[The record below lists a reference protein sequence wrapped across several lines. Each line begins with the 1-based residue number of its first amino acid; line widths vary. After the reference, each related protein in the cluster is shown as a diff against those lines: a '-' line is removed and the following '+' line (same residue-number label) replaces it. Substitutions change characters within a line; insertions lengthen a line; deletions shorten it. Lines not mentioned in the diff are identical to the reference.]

1 MSAKTDTA
9 MAKSLS
15 LWNFFTI
22 GFGAIIGTG
31 WILLV
36 GDWMT
41 EGGGPIPAMI
51 AFAIG
56 ALFLL
61 PVGAVFGELTAAIP
75 VSGGSVEYVD
85 RAFGRTASFITA
97 WFLALGNAIIVPWE
111 SIAIANLA
119 GELMPFLKT
128 IKLYEV
134 MGAPIYLP
142 TLVLG
147 CAGAAYVIYLNVKGA
162 ASAAKLQGFLT
173 KVLLGGMGVTI
184 LLSFIK
190 GSPANLTPVFTPTG
204 NANSLWLG
212 VLPVLVMTPFFYAGF
227 DTIPQQA
234 EEAAEGLDWRKFG
247 VIISMA
253 LLAAGGFYLLAIYGF
268 GSFIP
273 WQQFVTYNI
282 PALTVLGVVGLG
294 IFGKIMMAVAMI
306 SPLGPM
312 NSFFGASTRIMLAMG
327 RKGQLP
333 PSFAKLHPQYK
344 TPTAANLLMAV
355 LALAGPFLG
364 PNMLVPL
371 TNISSLGFIIGCLM
385 VSCAC
390 LKLRA
395 TEPDLNRPYTVP
407 GGKVGIW
414 AAIIACAVIVG
425 LMVVP
430 FSPAALSAQE
440 WAIVAVWLVLGVIF
454 MLTRRAGRRSEGQP
468 KAQAAD

>member
-1 MSAKTDTA
+1 MSAKTDTG
-9 MAKSLS
+9 MVKSLS

-36 GDWMT
+36 GDWMKL
-41 EGGGPIPAMI
+41 GGGPIPAAI
-51 AFAIG
+51 AFVIG
-56 ALFLL
+56 AVFLL

-75 VSGGSVEYVD
+75 ISGGTVEYVD
-85 RAFGRTASFITA
+85 RTFGRTASFVTA

-128 IKLYEV
+128 VKLYEV

-142 TLVLG
+142 TLLVGCLG
-147 CAGAAYVIYLNVKGA
+147 AVYVIYLNFKGA
-162 ASAAKLQGFLT
+162 ASAARLQGFLT
-173 KVLLGGMGVTI
+173 KLLLGGMGLTI

-190 GSPANLTPVFTPTG
+190 GSPSHIMPVFTPTE
-204 NANSLWLG
+204 NASSLWMG

-253 LLAAGGFYLLAIYGF
+253 LLAAGGFYVMAIYGF

-273 WQQFVTYNI
+273 WQDFVTYNI

-294 IFGKIMMAVAMI
+294 LFGKFMMAVAMV

-312 NSFFGASTRIMLAMG
+312 NSFFGATTRIMLAMG

-333 PSFAKLHPQYK
+333 AVFTELHPRYK
-344 TPTAANLLMAV
+344 TPTAANILLAI

-371 TNISSLGFIIGCLM
+371 TNISSLGFIIGCFM

-390 LKLRA
+390 LKMRY
-395 TEPDLNRPYTVP
+395 TEPDLHRPYTVP
-407 GGKVGIW
+407 LGKVGIVL
-414 AAIIACAVIVG
+414 AILACATIIG
-425 LMVVP
+425 LLVLP
-430 FSPAALSAQE
+430 FSPAALNTQE
-440 WAIVAVWLVLGVIF
+440 WIIVAVWAALGLLF
-454 MLTRRAGRRSEGQP
+454 MVSRRASQRATGTVE
-468 KAQAAD
+468 AAD